1 MSDPT
6 LGQQGNSSP
15 DAQRG
20 TYDTERIREL
30 RERLYARGADINR
43 VGRNPIPHVTQQHT
57 VPTPVVPSPAVSKP
71 PVATPS
77 AVSYREES
85 MPKQKRS
92 YRTWV
97 IIASIVF
104 FVAAL
109 VISGALMF
117 FGGNAIS
124 GENISISASG
134 PLQVGGGDEFKFR
147 VALSNQNTV
156 PIQSATLIIEYP
168 RGTQSM
174 TDPPQDLSIERRSL
188 DTIGTGEL
196 VNVEL
201 SARMYGDENE
211 EHEIRT
217 RIEYRIDG
225 SNATFEKRAEP
236 LRFKI
241 STSPIV
247 LSIDSVSTVSS
258 GQEVELDLTV
268 QSNSPTALNNLL
280 VKMAYPNGF
289 DFTDSEPEPVSGEDT
304 WRITSME
311 PGEKKTI
318 TIRGLLT
325 GYEDEIREFNASA
338 GISEGSNPNELGS
351 QLATGKSEITIEKP
365 FLALEVGINGNN
377 DETVIVGTEEDATV
391 SIEFKNSLD
400 TVIYDGEVA
409 VKLGGN
415 SVSRF
420 EVNTTNGFYDSS
432 KGTITW
438 IGAEESSLRE
448 ILPGDTNSFSF
459 RISPKDNVGAG
470 AELTLEITAKGKR
483 IFDNRPTEVIQGTL
497 TRTVHVES
505 IPELLG
511 DVYHATGPFTNSG
524 PVPPVANTVTQY
536 TLTLQTTAGSNDI
549 TGGEVTATLPQY
561 VDWLDLVSDGDSVT
575 YNPTTRVVKWI
586 VGDVA
591 GGETAD
597 VSMQVSFKPST
608 SQVGRT
614 PTLLDIQ
621 RLRATDR
628 FTGTVVRDDH
638 SALTTYISNRED
650 EDERDGQVQP
660 AS

>member
-247 LSIDSVSTVSS
+247 LSID
-258 GQEVELDLTV
+258 
-268 QSNSPTALNNLL
+268 
-280 VKMAYPNGF
+280 
-289 DFTDSEPEPVSGEDT
+289 
-304 WRITSME
+304 
-311 PGEKKTI
+311 
-318 TIRGLLT
+318 
-325 GYEDEIREFNASA
+325 
-338 GISEGSNPNELGS
+338 
-351 QLATGKSEITIEKP
+351 
-365 FLALEVGINGNN
+365 
-377 DETVIVGTEEDATV
+377 
-391 SIEFKNSLD
+391 
-400 TVIYDGEVA
+400 
-409 VKLGGN
+409 
-415 SVSRF
+415 
-420 EVNTTNGFYDSS
+420 
-432 KGTITW
+432 
-438 IGAEESSLRE
+438 
-448 ILPGDTNSFSF
+448 
-459 RISPKDNVGAG
+459 
-470 AELTLEITAKGKR
+470 
-483 IFDNRPTEVIQGTL
+483 
-497 TRTVHVES
+497 
-505 IPELLG
+505 
-511 DVYHATGPFTNSG
+511 
-524 PVPPVANTVTQY
+524 
-536 TLTLQTTAGSNDI
+536 
-549 TGGEVTATLPQY
+549 
-561 VDWLDLVSDGDSVT
+561 
-575 YNPTTRVVKWI
+575 
-586 VGDVA
+586 
-591 GGETAD
+591 
-597 VSMQVSFKPST
+597 
-608 SQVGRT
+608 
-614 PTLLDIQ
+614 
-621 RLRATDR
+621 
-628 FTGTVVRDDH
+628 
-638 SALTTYISNRED
+638 
-650 EDERDGQVQP
+650 
-660 AS
+660 